1 MFENKLIPLKVGK
14 INAVHV
20 SRIIASWRNKG
31 GDTHSDEFEEWLHR
45 LGLSDDDVSYVF
57 HIANNGKLELEMLAK
72 AFMMSNR

>member
-1 MFENKLIPLKVGK
+1 MFENKLIKVGK
-14 INAVHV
+14 INAEVHV

-31 GDTHSDEFEEWLHR
+31 GDTHSDEFEEWLYR

-72 AFMMSNR
+72 AFMVSNR